1 MNDRGVQ
8 GASGRAANKSWS
20 KPREEGEGSGE
31 RQRKENRNERQSRD
45 CRLIYGGFPFNEIVS
60 VTEPVKG
67 P

>member
-1 MNDRGVQ
+1 MSE
-8 GASGRAANKSWS
+8 AS
-20 KPREEGEGSGE
+20 REEGQGE
-31 RQRKENRNERQSRD
+31 RGRKKKSREVERERGRKENGKERQSRD

>member
-1 MNDRGVQ
+1 MREKKRREAERERG
-8 GASGRAANKSWS
+8 
-20 KPREEGEGSGE
+20 
-31 RQRKENRNERQSRD
+31 RKENGKERQSRD